1 MAKFWYVIRSKPRKE
16 DVVWRQVHG
25 RGFETFHP
33 RIRVNPVNPR
43 ARKLKPYFPGYLFV
57 RVDIEEA
64 GLSVFK
70 WLPHAVGLVNFGGE
84 PAIVPDN
91 LINTIRKRLEEVN
104 AAGGELF
111 EGLKPGEVVL
121 ISDGPFKGYEA
132 IFDARLPGSERVRVL
147 LELLGSQRQVPVELD
162 SGQIERK

>member
-1 MAKFWYVIRSKPRKE
+1 M
-16 DVVWRQVHG
+16 
-25 RGFETFHP
+25 
-33 RIRVNPVNPR
+33 
-43 ARKLKPYFPGYLFV
+43 